1 MMEISTIKLITSVI
15 AGVKFHRAGLS
26 DLPNSF
32 QELQNL
38 GDASPDCSIFF
49 AYWRQDFFYKHSVP
63 NAQRTVQQSLENIH
77 LNISWLSR
85 DADRVRA
92 WLQGKGY

>member
-1 MMEISTIKLITSVI
+1 MMEISTIKLATSVI

-49 AYWRQDFFYKHSVP
+49 VY
-63 NAQRTVQQSLENIH
+63 
-77 LNISWLSR
+77 
-85 DADRVRA
+85 
-92 WLQGKGY
+92 

>member
-1 MMEISTIKLITSVI
+1 MMEISTIKLVTSVI

-49 AYWRQDFFYKHSVP
+49 CLLTTGF
-63 NAQRTVQQSLENIH
+63 
-77 LNISWLSR
+77 LSQALLTKR
-85 DADRVRA
+85 PANCSTITGEHTPEYHMVIT
-92 WLQGKGY
+92 